1 MKNRTVTLVV
11 WTFLVLI
18 TPIITIQTASLTSQ
32 YNAIQPLIVEY
43 ISSFKVATKDLPN
56 TIANQYKNISIS
68 LVKTAYVELR

>member
-32 YNAIQPLIVEY
+32 YNAIQPSIVEY